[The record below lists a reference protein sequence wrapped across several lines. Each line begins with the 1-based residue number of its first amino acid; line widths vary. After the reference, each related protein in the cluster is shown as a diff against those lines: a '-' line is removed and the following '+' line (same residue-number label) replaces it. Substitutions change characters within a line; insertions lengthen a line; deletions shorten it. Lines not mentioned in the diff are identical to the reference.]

1 LKDDGKH
8 IRYLND
14 IAFMDCDDGLRDAL
28 GMIIGGERNVSSL
41 EKADLLINTTF
52 YSDILKRGSDRSF
65 KLGVTE

>member
-1 LKDDGKH
+1 
-8 IRYLND
+8 
-14 IAFMDCDDGLRDAL
+14 MDCDDGLRDAL